1 MSIKWRLL
9 IIEDDQ
15 PLALGLHI
23 NLEAEGY
30 EVLHAASAE
39 RGISLLADSSID
51 LVILD
56 LMLPGMDGIEAL
68 RNIRKDDPKLPVLI
82 LTAKSQTED
91 KLEGFRA
98 GADDYL
104 TKPFHL
110 EEFLLRIKRM
120 LDRYEWYRS
129 GDILRIGDTRLDFST
144 LEITRGDGTVSRITP
159 HEANLIQY
167 LTSHQGRIV
176 TRSELLKNVWA
187 WIRTSRRAPS
197 TPSSPAY
204 ADTSRKTPRAR
215 STSSASGARVTV
227 SCPRAFSFP
236 DLTRIFN
243 I

>member
-15 PLALGLHI
+15 PLAFGLHI

-30 EVLHAASAE
+30 EVLHASSAE

-68 RNIRKDDPKLPVLI
+68 RSIRGDDPKLPVLI
-82 LTAKSQTED
+82 LTAKSQAED
-91 KLEGFRA
+91 KIEGLRA

-120 LDRYEWYRS
+120 LDRYEWYKS
-129 GDILRIGDTRLDFST
+129 GDLLKIGDTRLDFST
-144 LEITRGDGTVSRITP
+144 LEITGPDGAVSRITR

-167 LTSHQGRIV
+167 LVSHQGRIV
-176 TRSELLKNVWA
+176 TRSELLKNVWGLDPDIETRTVDTFISR
-187 WIRTSRRAPS
+187 IRR
-197 TPSSPAY
+197 Y
-204 ADTSRKTPRAR
+204 FEKD
-215 STSSASGARVTV
+215 SSAPEHIV
-227 SCPRAFSFP
+227 SIRGKGYRFMP
-236 DLTRIFN
+236 
-243 I
+243 